1 MSWEQSGPD
10 PPDSV
15 LVAQAKA
22 GSEAALVRL
31 TTRYYRPI
39 HLFLLRRTGDRDL
52 ADDLTQETFLRALE
66 HLADLRDDKCFRA
79 WLYQI
84 ACRTCI
90 MHRRRGARAL
100 IVPLEHA
107 VDATD
112 SAAPSATD
120 VRVQTILDALPT
132 RLREVLVLH
141 GLQEK
146 AVPEVARA
154 LGISVDVVYKN
165 LSRAKQRF
173 CVLYGTGQGREEN
186 DDLLL

>member
-1 MSWEQSGPD
+1 
-10 PPDSV
+10 
-15 LVAQAKA
+15 
-22 GSEAALVRL
+22 
-31 TTRYYRPI
+31 
-39 HLFLLRRTGDRDL
+39 
-52 ADDLTQETFLRALE
+52 ETFLRAME
-66 HLADLRDDKCFRA
+66 HLADLRDDRCFRA

-107 VDATD
+107 GEVTS

-120 VRVQTILDALPT
+120 IRVQTILDALPT

-141 GLQEK
+141 GLQEE

-154 LGISVDVVYKN
+154 LGISVDAVYKN
-165 LSRAKQRF
+165 FSRAKKQF
-173 CVLYGTGQGREEN
+173 CVLYAMGQGRGEY
-186 DDLLL
+186 DDLPL